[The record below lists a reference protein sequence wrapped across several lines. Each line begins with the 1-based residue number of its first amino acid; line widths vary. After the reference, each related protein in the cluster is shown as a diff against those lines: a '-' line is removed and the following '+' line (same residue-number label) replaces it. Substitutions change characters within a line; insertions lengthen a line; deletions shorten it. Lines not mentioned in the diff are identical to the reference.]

1 MLVNSETSLAPQ
13 QHTNGSKPGD
23 PAPVAQSDFR
33 DQRQE
38 RMAQNFSHIIAVMM
52 RDRQFRSMPL
62 SDLEW
67 LVLPPVMA
75 GQYKIGQAPKKQS
88 APDQTERGIVIPA
101 AAALWARVSP
111 NLDKKLSENPDPQFR
126 LRFDEWASGDAIWL
140 MAVAGDERIV
150 QNLLQQLQATEFKGQ
165 PVKMRSRGPDGS
177 LMIKTLADAA

>member
-13 QHTNGSKPGD
+13 QRANGSKPGD
-23 PAPVAQSDFR
+23 PAPIAQASANDL
-33 DQRQE
+33 RQD

-75 GQYKIGQAPKKQS
+75 GQYKIGQAPS
-88 APDQTERGIVIPA
+88 AQRDSGQAQGAIVIPA

-111 NLDKKLSENPDPQFR
+111 SLDKKLSENPDPQFR
-126 LRFDEWASGDAIWL
+126 LKFDEWASGDSIWL

-150 QNLLQQLQATEFKGQ
+150 QNLLLQLKATEFKGQ

-177 LMIKTLADAA
+177 LQVKSL